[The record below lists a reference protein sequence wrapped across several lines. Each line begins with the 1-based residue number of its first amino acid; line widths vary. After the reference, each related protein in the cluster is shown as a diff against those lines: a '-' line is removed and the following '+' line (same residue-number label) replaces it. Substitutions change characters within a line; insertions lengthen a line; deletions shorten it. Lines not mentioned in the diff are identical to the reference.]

1 MNKPYKRVWNKPA
14 EELSIS
20 SLDLLLRQ
28 EQADE
33 LDIPR
38 QPTNVEVINEKYRM
52 PDSYTLKLM
61 YPSKNLRQH
70 FNHEGNFPETEKL
83 LLFLSPMIPYIAV
96 WLLVG
101 YIALYGI

>member
-61 YPSKNLRQH
+61 YRL
-70 FNHEGNFPETEKL
+70 
-83 LLFLSPMIPYIAV
+83 I
-96 WLLVG
+96 
-101 YIALYGI
+101 